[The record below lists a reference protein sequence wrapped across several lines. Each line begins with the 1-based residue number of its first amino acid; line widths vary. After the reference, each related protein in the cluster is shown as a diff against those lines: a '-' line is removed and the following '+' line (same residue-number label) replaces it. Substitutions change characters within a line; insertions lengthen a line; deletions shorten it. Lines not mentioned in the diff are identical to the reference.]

1 MTEVCP
7 VCGLPKNLCICGT
20 ISQEQQKIKIY
31 TKNVSYKRIV
41 TVISGIDPKLNDVH
55 ALTKTLKTKIAC
67 GGTYKD
73 IVTVIS
79 GIDPKLND
87 VHALTKTLKTKIACG
102 GTYKDNVIE
111 LQGDHV
117 EKAKKIL
124 LENGFPKSA
133 FE

>member
-20 ISQEQQKIKIY
+20 ISQAQQKIKIY
-31 TKNVSYKRIV
+31 TKNVSYKRVV
-41 TVISGIDPKLNDVH
+41 TVISGIDPKLND
-55 ALTKTLKTKIAC
+55 I
-67 GGTYKD
+67 YKL
-73 IVTVIS
+73 V
-79 GIDPKLND
+79 
-87 VHALTKTLKTKIACG
+87 KTLKTKIACG

-111 LQGDHV
+111 LQGDHI

-124 LENGFPKSA
+124 LESGFPQSA

>member
-41 TVISGIDPKLNDVH
+41 TVISGV
-55 ALTKTLKTKIAC
+55 
-67 GGTYKD
+67 
-73 IVTVIS
+73 
-79 GIDPKLND
+79 DPKLND